1 MPVMTLAEHLK
12 RVGKSPEAFAPEIG
26 STGQSIRRWLSG
38 QSVPRREMMIKIVEA
53 TGGAVTADDFYGL
66 SKKSVA
72 DRAEA
77 RLSA

>member
-1 MPVMTLAEHLK
+1 MTLAEHLK
-12 RVGKSPEAFAPEIG
+12 RVGKSPEAFAPEIK
-26 STGQSIRRWLSG
+26 STGQSIRRWLAG
-38 QSVPRREMMIKIVEA
+38 QSVPRRDTMRLIFEA

-72 DRAEA
+72 GRTEA